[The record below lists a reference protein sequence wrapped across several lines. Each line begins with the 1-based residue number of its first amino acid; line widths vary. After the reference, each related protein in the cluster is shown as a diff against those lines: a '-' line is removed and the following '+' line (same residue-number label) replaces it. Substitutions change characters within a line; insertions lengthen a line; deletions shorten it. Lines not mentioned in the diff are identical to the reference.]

1 MPKSKEKNKLSDEIA
16 KIDAQMVALAKLKQK
31 HLNKISA
38 ATSPENQMSREEW
51 EDRLVDVFAEAIVYL
66 GQHGMLPL
74 KDDPVPATD
83 GSSLK
88 EKTPNCKKKKR
99 AWESLLLGVVCRQS
113 GGGQKR
119 TPNEAAEKP
128 RQFLLLWVVS
138 SGTFWIPFNF
148 AGFKK
153 GRFK

>member
-51 EDRLVDVFAEAIVYL
+51 EEKLVDVFAEAFVYL

-74 KDDPVPATD
+74 KDDAVPASTD
-83 GSSLK
+83 SPPK
-88 EKTPNCKKKKR
+88 EKRPKRKTQKR
-99 AWESLLLGVVCRQS
+99 A
-113 GGGQKR
+113 
-119 TPNEAAEKP
+119 
-128 RQFLLLWVVS
+128 
-138 SGTFWIPFNF
+138 
-148 AGFKK
+148 
-153 GRFK
+153 